1 MADVKRL
8 NYFNTQYLEQEDF
21 KDEQKYHLEMRRLHN
36 KRFHTPGI
44 AYGLTV
50 TRTGAQSI
58 SVSPGMA
65 LDNEGREMV
74 QLDAFSINLPTN
86 SSDYPAGSTIYVTIA
101 YEEKPTDSQ
110 PKDVPNPRGFTRIT
124 EKPKIQALAVP
135 PNTAPPTDG
144 SVVPLAKFTLE
155 GSNVPTEDKFDNSVR
170 VAVGAVLA
178 DKSVSIK
185 KLKTTLVPGS
195 DSLTLAAGGRATLR
209 AFEAPLSSA
218 SSAFLV
224 VYAYSITPGA
234 NFRWEQGYSTEG
246 TQPNLR
252 VVQTVTFSHSGGTP
266 IEVKYKIYVVLES

>member
-8 NYFNTQYLEQEDF
+8 NYFNTQYLEENDF

-44 AYGLTV
+44 AYGLAV
-50 TRTGAQSI
+50 TRTGGQSI

-74 QLDAFSINLPTN
+74 QLDAFPLNL
-86 SSDYPAGSTIYVTIA
+86 SDTTLYPPNSTIYVTIA
-101 YEEKPTDSQ
+101 YDEKATDPQ
-110 PKDVPNPRGFTRIT
+110 PKDAASPRGMTRMA
-124 EKPKIQALAVP
+124 EKPKIQAVAVP
-135 PNTAPPTDG
+135 PNAAPPNDG
-144 SVVPLAKFTLE
+144 SVIQLAKFSFT
-155 GSNVPTEDKFDNSVR
+155 GGNVPAETQFDDSVR
-170 VAVGAVLA
+170 VTVGAVLA

-195 DSLTLAAGGRATLR
+195 DTLTLAAGGRATLR

-246 TQPNLR
+246 TQSNLK
-252 VVQTVTFSHSGGTP
+252 VVQTVTFSHSGSFE
-266 IEVKYKIYVVLES
+266 INVKYKIYVVLES

>member
-65 LDNEGREMV
+65 LDSEGREIV
-74 QLDAFSINLPTN
+74 LLDAFPIPLTN
-86 SSDYPAGSTIYVTIA
+86 ANEYPPGSTIYVTIA
-101 YEEKPTDSQ
+101 YDEKLDDPQ
-110 PKDVPNPRGFTRIT
+110 PKDVANPRGMTRIT

-135 PNTAPPTDG
+135 PKAVPPTDG
-144 SVVPLAKFTLE
+144 SVIQLAKFTLA
-155 GSNVPTEDKFDNSVR
+155 GGNVPAETQFDESVR
-170 VAVGAVLA
+170 VTVGAVLA

-195 DSLTLAAGGRATLR
+195 DTLTLAAGGRATLR
-209 AFEAPLSSA
+209 AFEAPLSAA

-224 VYAYSITPGA
+224 VYAYSTTPGA

-246 TQPNLR
+246 TQPNLK